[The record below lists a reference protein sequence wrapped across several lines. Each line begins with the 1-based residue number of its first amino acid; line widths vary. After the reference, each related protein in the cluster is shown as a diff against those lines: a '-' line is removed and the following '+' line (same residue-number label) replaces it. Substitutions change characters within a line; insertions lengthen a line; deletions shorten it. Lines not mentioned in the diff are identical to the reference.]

1 MQFVTLA
8 HSFQLPVCRHEGS
21 TGPLAL
27 ALSRSECSRPRCIMR
42 LARFEAVAVW
52 AAPRSLPSVRLE
64 GFPEWH
70 GLEAQRHS
78 TARKAEVLQIHPLY
92 LKTGHVTKIAGRV
105 CVGFEA
111 ISISLYPRLG
121 QRSWHLHPRW
131 HAVDPGITS
140 SGLEV
145 TRSPHFD

>member
-1 MQFVTLA
+1 
-8 HSFQLPVCRHEGS
+8 
-21 TGPLAL
+21 
-27 ALSRSECSRPRCIMR
+27 MR

-92 LKTGHVTKIAGRV
+92 LKTGHVTKIAGRM
-105 CVGFEA
+105 CLMREKC
-111 ISISLYPRLG
+111 
-121 QRSWHLHPRW
+121 
-131 HAVDPGITS
+131 
-140 SGLEV
+140 GL
-145 TRSPHFD
+145 